1 MRRALSRSFT
11 CHSVQAK
18 VIGQNLIRKTIFGTL
33 CSPPYLVMS
42 HNWKAYCT
50 CLVASTHAHAGY
62 EFLHLIGA
70 DSSEQDHC
78 NSLCIYIYLFGIRY
92 KHISLVI
99 CSNVVWAAREY
110 CRLCSFAPLHKAVV

>member
-78 NSLCIYIYLFGIRY
+78 NSLCIYIYIFVWYPVQTHLTCDMFECCVGSKGI
-92 KHISLVI
+92 L
-99 CSNVVWAAREY
+99 
-110 CRLCSFAPLHKAVV
+110 